1 MRSMK
6 GKDTLTFVIV
16 LLAGTI
22 FGSIMGDILG
32 PWLPFLKVSKT
43 ITWSP
48 AADLEILKYDLNFQ
62 VKLNLSSIGGLA
74 LAFWIYRRI
83 K

>member
-1 MRSMK
+1 M
-6 GKDTLTFVIV
+6 GKETLTLVF
-16 LLAGTI
+16 LLVSGLLC
-22 FGSIMGDILG
+22 GSIVEEILG
-32 PWLPFLKVSKT
+32 PWVPFLTKSKT

-62 VKLNLSSIGGLA
+62 VKLNLASIGGLA
-74 LAFWIYRRI
+74 LAFWIHRRI

>member
-1 MRSMK
+1 M
-6 GKDTLTFVIV
+6 GKETLTLVF
-16 LLAGTI
+16 LLVSGLL
-22 FGSIMGDILG
+22 FGSIVGEILG
-32 PWLPFLKVSKT
+32 PWVPFLTKSKM

-62 VKLNLSSIGGLA
+62 VKLNLASIGGLA
-74 LAFWIYRRI
+74 LAFWIHRRI

>member
-1 MRSMK
+1 MK
-6 GKDTLTFVIV
+6 GKETLM
-16 LLAGTI
+16 LLFLLIAGMLC
-22 FGSIMGDILG
+22 GSILGDILG
-32 PWLPFLKVSKT
+32 PWVPFLKTYKV

-62 VKLNLSSIGGLA
+62 VKLNLASIGGLA

>member
-1 MRSMK
+1 MK
-6 GKDTLTFVIV
+6 GKDTLTLIF
-16 LLAGTI
+16 LLIAGML
-22 FGSIMGDILG
+22 FGSILGEILG
-32 PWLPFLKVSKT
+32 PWLPFLKFSKM

-48 AADLEILKYDLNFQ
+48 AADLEVLKYDLKFQ
-62 VKLNLSSIGGLA
+62 VKLNLASIGGLA

>member
-1 MRSMK
+1 MK
-6 GKDTLTFVIV
+6 GKDTLTLVF
-16 LLAGTI
+16 LLIAGML
-22 FGSIMGDILG
+22 FGSILGEIFG
-32 PWLPFLKVSKT
+32 PWVPFLKVNKM

-48 AADLEILKYDLNFQ
+48 AADLEVLKYDLKFQ
-62 VKLNLSSIGGLA
+62 VKLNLASIGGLA

>member
-1 MRSMK
+1 MK
-6 GKDTLTFVIV
+6 GWETLTFVVV
-16 LLAGTI
+16 LLAGMI
-22 FGSIMGDILG
+22 FGSIIGDILG

-48 AADLEILKYDLNFQ
+48 AADLEILKYDLNLQ
-62 VKLNLSSIGGLA
+62 VKLNLCSIGGLA

>member
-6 GKDTLTFVIV
+6 GWETLTFVVV
-16 LLAGTI
+16 LLAGMI
-22 FGSIMGDILG
+22 FGSIIGDILA

-48 AADLEILKYDLNFQ
+48 AADLEILKYDLNLQ

-74 LAFWIYRRI
+74 LAFWIYRKIR
-83 K
+83 